1 MRILVCALSLLSAL
15 PAWAKPSPPPQ
26 TSTATIVLTGTR
38 PRGSLSELHERF
50 VEAIA
55 DDARRAVLESIARTA
70 PQTTRDVTS
79 LFDLFMRFPQ
89 GGTREAAM
97 ASLSRL
103 NESNA
108 GLEPAFIEYIK
119 LPESEARIFGING
132 ALHLRSLRALPLIR
146 KIAEQRFGFQSPG
159 ESPVLSDKN
168 AWWAQYEALSTLAQW
183 QGTQALP
190 LLRSKAGEAPA
201 VARLMAMHLWKESL
215 PDIAKW
221 SGSGSAGVEKAREAL
236 TADVPLQALR
246 ETRPELLRIL
256 RDPKSDR
263 ELRHQLAIKVGCS
276 STPEEIDALL
286 TEQGAAHDPE
296 TKLTLSAALFA
307 SRSPRTVPWLKKL
320 STEDRDP
327 KTRLGALLQLS
338 LLLPAAEARP
348 LLEAAAAH
356 DPDPENRQSAGDM
369 LKAPDQP

>member
-1 MRILVCALSLLSAL
+1 MRPLIWTLSLLCAV
-15 PAWAKPSPPPQ
+15 PAFSKPSPPQ
-26 TSTATIVLTGTR
+26 VSTATVVLAGAR

-50 VEAIA
+50 AEAIA
-55 DDARRAVLESIARTA
+55 DDARRAVLEAISRTT

-89 GGTREAAM
+89 GGAREAAM

-103 NESNA
+103 NESNS

-146 KIAEQRFGFQSPG
+146 DIAEQRFGYQSPG

-168 AWWAQYEALSTLAQW
+168 AWWAQYEALSALAQW

-201 VARLMAMHLWKESL
+201 VARLMAMYLWKGSL
-215 PDIAKW
+215 PDIIKW
-221 SGSGSAGVEKAREAL
+221 AGAGAAGAEKAREAL

-256 RDPKSDR
+256 RDPKSAR
-263 ELRHQLAIKVGCS
+263 ELRHQLAIKVGLS

-286 TEQGAAHDPE
+286 TEQGAAKDPE
-296 TKLTLSAALFA
+296 TRLTLGAALFA
-307 SRSPRTVPWLKKL
+307 SRSPKTIPWLKRL
-320 STEDRDP
+320 AAQDP
-327 KTRLGALLQLS
+327 EPKMRIGALLQLR
-338 LLLPAAEARP
+338 LLLTAAEVRP
-348 LLEAAAAH
+348 LLEAAAAQ